1 MWHYQ
6 PFSLLLGYLLD
17 LVIGDPLW
25 LPHPVRL
32 MGWGISKMET
42 LLRRKQPSTPQKER
56 IGGFILAFTIPV
68 LAYLIPWAIL
78 WAVKRIHPN
87 FSSQLSMV
95 SKPAGMEIPADWGL
109 GRCQICSFYDCGA

>member
-56 IGGFILAFTIPV
+56 IGGFIL
-68 LAYLIPWAIL
+68 LLI
-78 WAVKRIHPN
+78 
-87 FSSQLSMV
+87 
-95 SKPAGMEIPADWGL
+95 
-109 GRCQICSFYDCGA
+109 